1 MYVGL
6 KDGAQMCFDFCF
18 EISLALLFLTLRDSF
33 FFFSLFF
40 IFLLFLSTCL
50 FLRTKVWVNVN
61 GK

>member
-33 FFFSLFF
+33 FFSLFF
-40 IFLLFLSTCL
+40 FILFLSTCL